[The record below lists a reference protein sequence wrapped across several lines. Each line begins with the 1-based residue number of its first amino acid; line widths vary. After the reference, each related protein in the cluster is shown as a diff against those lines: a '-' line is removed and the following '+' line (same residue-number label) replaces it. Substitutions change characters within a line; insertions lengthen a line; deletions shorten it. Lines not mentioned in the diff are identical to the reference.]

1 MKEMNDITTTIVC
14 GLFVGM
20 FFALI
25 VIWVYYIL
33 QTLFMV

>member
-1 MKEMNDITTTIVC
+1 MKMNDVTATIVC

>member
-1 MKEMNDITTTIVC
+1 MKINDVTATILC